1 METDFRSDFPNQ
13 FGNKFRMNFP
23 NESAAEL
30 IARFSPKRPKRYA
43 GLHPHAEFIRELRR
57 NRASYDT
64 IVAILRERHSLQ
76 VTDTTVRHFC
86 RDILQERP
94 AKRRPKAAQAAAT
107 STQKAQNFS
116 PRTARNPSGDGP
128 QIAEVEFTDEQTL

>member
-13 FGNKFRMNFP
+13 FGNEFRMNFP

-43 GLHPHAEFIRELRR
+43 GLYPHAEFIRELRR

-64 IVAILRERHSLQ
+64 IVAILRERHGLHVS
-76 VTDTTVRHFC
+76 DTTVRHFC
-86 RDILQERP
+86 RDILLERP
-94 AKRRPKAAQAAAT
+94 ARRRARTAHTPAT
-107 STQKAQNFS
+107 PNRQPAHILS
-116 PRTARNPSGDGP
+116 PRPARNPNVDGP
-128 QIAEVEFTDEQTL
+128 QVAEVEFIKDL

>member
-1 METDFRSDFPNQ
+1 METVFRSDFPNQ

-94 AKRRPKAAQAAAT
+94 GRRRARTAAQTSAAP
-107 STQKAQNFS
+107 SRQPAQTLS
-116 PRTARNPSGDGP
+116 PRPARNPSVDGP
-128 QIAEVEFTDEQTL
+128 QIAEVEFTDE

>member
-1 METDFRSDFPNQ
+1 
-13 FGNKFRMNFP
+13 MNFP

-94 AKRRPKAAQAAAT
+94 AKRRSKVAQSPAI
-107 STQKAQNFS
+107 STHKPAQTLS
-116 PRTARNPSGDGP
+116 PRPARNPSVDGP
-128 QIAEVEFTDEQTL
+128 QIAEVKFTDE

>member
-1 METDFRSDFPNQ
+1 METVFRSDFPNQ
-13 FGNKFRMNFP
+13 FGNKFRMNIP

-64 IVAILRERHSLQ
+64 IVAILREQHNLQ

-86 RDILQERP
+86 RDTLQERP
-94 AKRRPKAAQAAAT
+94 AKRRPKAAQSPAT
-107 STQKAQNFS
+107 STHKPAQTLS
-116 PRTARNPSGDGP
+116 PRPARNPSVDGP
-128 QIAEVEFTDEQTL
+128 QIAEVEFTDE

>member
-1 METDFRSDFPNQ
+1 METVFRSDFPNQ
-13 FGNKFRMNFP
+13 FGNEFRMNFP

-30 IARFSPKRPKRYA
+30 IARFSPKRPKCYA

-64 IVAILRERHSLQ
+64 VVAILRERYGLQ
-76 VTDTTVRHFC
+76 VSDTTVRHFC

-94 AKRRPKAAQAAAT
+94 GRRRARLAAQPPAPPIR
-107 STQKAQNFS
+107 QPAQILS
-116 PRTARNPSGDGP
+116 PRPARNPSVDGP
-128 QIAEVEFTDEQTL
+128 QIAEVEFTDE

>member
-13 FGNKFRMNFP
+13 FGNEFRMNFP

-30 IARFSPKRPKRYA
+30 IARFSPKRPKCYA

-64 IVAILRERHSLQ
+64 VVAILRERYGLQ
-76 VTDTTVRHFC
+76 VSDTTVRHFC
-86 RDILQERP
+86 RDILQERSGR
-94 AKRRPKAAQAAAT
+94 RRPKAAQPPAP
-107 STQKAQNFS
+107 SNRQPAQILS
-116 PRTARNPSGDGP
+116 PRPTRNPNVDGP
-128 QIAEVEFTDEQTL
+128 QIAEVEFIKDL

>member
-1 METDFRSDFPNQ
+1 
-13 FGNKFRMNFP
+13 MNFP

-43 GLHPHAEFIRELRR
+43 GLHPQAEFIRELRH

-64 IVAILRERHSLQ
+64 IVAILRERHGLQ
-76 VTDTTVRHFC
+76 VSDTSVRHFC

-94 AKRRPKAAQAAAT
+94 ARRQARAAAT
-107 STQKAQNFS
+107 PGRQPVQTLS
-116 PRTARNPSGDGP
+116 PRSARNPGVDGP
-128 QIAEVEFTDEQTL
+128 QIAEVEFTEE

>member
-1 METDFRSDFPNQ
+1 METVFRSDFPNQ
-13 FGNKFRMNFP
+13 FGNKFRMNIP

-30 IARFSPKRPKRYA
+30 IARFSPKRPKCYA

-64 IVAILRERHSLQ
+64 VVAILRERYGLQ
-76 VTDTTVRHFC
+76 VSDTTVRHFC

-94 AKRRPKAAQAAAT
+94 GRRRARLAAQPPAPPIR
-107 STQKAQNFS
+107 QPAQILS
-116 PRTARNPSGDGP
+116 PRPARNPSVDGP
-128 QIAEVEFTDEQTL
+128 QIAEVEFTDE

>member
-1 METDFRSDFPNQ
+1 METVFRSDFPNQ
-13 FGNKFRMNFP
+13 FGNKFRMNIP

-57 NRASYDT
+57 NHASYDT

-86 RDILQERP
+86 REILQERP
-94 AKRRPKAAQAAAT
+94 ARRRAMAAQT
-107 STQKAQNFS
+107 TTPIRQPAQILS
-116 PRTARNPSGDGP
+116 PRPARNPDADGP
-128 QIAEVEFTDEQTL
+128 QIAEVEFIKEL